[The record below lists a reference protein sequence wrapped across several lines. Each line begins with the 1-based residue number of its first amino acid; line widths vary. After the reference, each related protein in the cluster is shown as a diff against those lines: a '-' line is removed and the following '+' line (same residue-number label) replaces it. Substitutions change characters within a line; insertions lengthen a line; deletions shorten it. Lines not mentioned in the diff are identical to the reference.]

1 MVQWFRRSGEP
12 ELPLLDEEFLA
23 RLGKHIGMVELRELM
38 ADGLMEL
45 SDKLDVLEIHATRG
59 EVEEVSALC
68 HEIAGAAGHLGLT
81 RISTA
86 AVDGVRR
93 CRGKPAEPATDIIAE
108 IQAVR
113 AASLEAASAFCQVEA
128 ETVAIEDALPANT
141 CTDPVNR

>member
-12 ELPLLDEEFLA
+12 EPPLLDEEFLA

-38 ADGLMEL
+38 ADGLLEL
-45 SDKLDVLEIHATRG
+45 SDKLDALAAHATRG
-59 EVEEVSALC
+59 EIEEVSALC
-68 HEIAGAAGHLGLT
+68 HEIAGAAGHLGLS

-86 AVDGVRR
+86 AVEGVRR
-93 CRGKPAEPATDIIAE
+93 CRGGTTEPATDIIAD

-113 AASLEAASAFCQVEA
+113 AASLEAASEFCHVDTEA
-128 ETVAIEDALPANT
+128 PVVDEPIPANT

>member
-1 MVQWFRRSGEP
+1 MVQWFRRSGAPEP
-12 ELPLLDEEFLA
+12 PLLDEEFLA
-23 RLGKHIGMVELRELM
+23 RLGKHIGTVELRELM

-45 SDKLDVLEIHATRG
+45 SDRLDVLSEHANRG

-86 AVDGVRR
+86 AVEGVRR
-93 CRGKPAEPATDIIAE
+93 CRGRTSEPATDIVADIL
-108 IQAVR
+108 AVR
-113 AASLEAASAFCQVEA
+113 SESMAAANKFCQVED
-128 ETVAIEDALPANT
+128 ETPVREEPASANT